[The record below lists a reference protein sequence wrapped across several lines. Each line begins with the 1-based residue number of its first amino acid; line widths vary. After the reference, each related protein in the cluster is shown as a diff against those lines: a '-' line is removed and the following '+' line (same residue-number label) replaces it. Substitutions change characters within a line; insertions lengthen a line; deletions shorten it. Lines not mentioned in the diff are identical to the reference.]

1 MGSSITGR
9 SMTGGSMMVSGS
21 ELYDRLWMYDLVD
34 SAIREERE
42 SVGVEMVFEKLGID
56 RII

>member
-1 MGSSITGR
+1 
-9 SMTGGSMMVSGS
+9 MMVSGS